1 VQKHYSERIWI
12 MSDTKINQ
20 SLLNAA
26 KTLHQRGLLFL
37 GAHANLSA
45 RAGDSIMIT
54 QRGSVADLEL
64 ADIGEIP
71 LEPDAGSLKS
81 MTPAYREIVDMH
93 TRVYQTRAD
102 IGALIHCH
110 PRHAT
115 AFALAGQNIPPAYE
129 PMLRFGLSK
138 GVPVVDW
145 APRGSKQ
152 SVDGILN
159 AMSDPMVPAVLLANH
174 GVLVGGQTIDEAVQR
189 VVNLEEAAELIARA
203 RALGGEKKLPDAA
216 FVDVSERMQRFK
228 AA

>member
-1 VQKHYSERIWI
+1 
-12 MSDTKINQ
+12 MSDTKTSQ
-20 SLLNAA
+20 ALLNAA
-26 KTLHQRGLLFL
+26 KTLYQRGLLFH

-45 RAGDSIMIT
+45 RAGASILIT
-54 QRGSVADLEL
+54 QGGSVADLTL
-64 ADIGEIP
+64 GDIGEIP

-81 MTPAYREIVDMH
+81 MAPAYREIVDMH
-93 TRVYQTRAD
+93 TRVYRSRPD
-102 IGALIHCH
+102 IGSLIHCH

-115 AFALAGQNIPPAYE
+115 AFALAVQEIPPAYE

-174 GVLVGGQTIDEAVQR
+174 GVLVGGETVDEAVQR
-189 VVNLEEAAELIARA
+189 LINLEEAAELIARA
-203 RALGGEKKLPDAA
+203 RTLGGEKKLPEAA
-216 FVDVSERMQRFK
+216 FAEVSARMQQFK